1 MYLFGGSPGLVVVG
15 GDSCSKVRIPA
26 PYTGW
31 TFFTDLFVVKFVM
44 CVFEEAKI
52 NEKEAD
58 VGAFK
63 NAIY

>member
-1 MYLFGGSPGLVVVG
+1 MVVG